1 MNVFL
6 ERFKFSN
13 FEIKA
18 KNFEFNY
25 LYLDKVVNRKNSDYR
40 QQMIGRFNRS
50 VQSVCRQCFNPCDP
64 SDTNDGGAYCFG
76 GSHTKNTH
84 KGKAPKSILN

>member
-1 MNVFL
+1 MF
-6 ERFKFSN
+6 FWKDSN
-13 FEIKA
+13 FRILKL
-18 KNFEFNY
+18 KQKILNLIIYIWIRFY
-25 LYLDKVVNRKNSDYR
+25 VNRKNSDYR